1 MDYFLLIMFLL
12 MDLFKGYFFKT
23 LNKFENLLILKY
35 EILLFVLAWFFVWI
49 NAKELVKVYAYKCL
63 TFITLIKLNNYF
75 KVEKLIIF

>member
-1 MDYFLLIMFLL
+1 MFLL

-35 EILLFVLAWFFVWI
+35 GILLCVLVWI
-49 NAKELVKVYAYKCL
+49 NVKELVKVYAYKCL